1 MFTIN
6 KRMATDFDSVLNQY
20 KASMLEYKVTGQTVF
35 KQQADRSEKW
45 LNDYLSTLNDS
56 IERDATFIDN
66 FAKNYETTNPDL
78 IKYKNE
84 IAAAREKG
92 PELQDVY
99 EGEKEGQ
106 EETPIDETPYYTKAA
121 VVGGILALAAVVSF
135 L

>member
-1 MFTIN
+1 
-6 KRMATDFDSVLNQY
+6 MATEFDSVLRQY
-20 KASMLEYKVTGQTVF
+20 RTSMLEYKVTGQAVF
-35 KQQADRSEKW
+35 KQQADRAEKW
-45 LNDYLSTLNDS
+45 LNDYIGTLNAS